1 MSTIHNSPGTD
12 YAYLHGGPAFSWGVI
27 ALPGYEIVRA
37 RFSRLLPL
45 HEGFEAIAAHL
56 RQRKRPL
63 TALCAAELR
72 SPQPFTLGGFG
83 HFNAQYVDVLRHW
96 GLVNDERIPVA
107 RSNVC
112 PLYDPP
118 EQPSFHA
125 FCYTAPIGAAHAGL
139 LTTSDHAPDAPAP
152 RSFVVSGFAE
162 WLEGTPFPDG
172 IVAWGDTSPDGLA
185 QKVDFVLDG
194 LEHNT
199 AALGA
204 RWQALTA
211 VQIYTTHEF
220 GALVHDHFVPRGL
233 ARLGLEWHVC
243 RPPIDGLE
251 FEIDVRGVRRE
262 LVVD

>member
-1 MSTIHNSPGTD
+1 MT
-12 YAYLHGGPAFSWGVI
+12 PAHAQLRRIG
-27 ALPGYEIVRA
+27 
-37 RFSRLLPL
+37 
-45 HEGFEAIAAHL
+45 L
-56 RQRKRPL
+56 RQ
-63 TALCAAELR
+63 
-72 SPQPFTLGGFG
+72 
-83 HFNAQYVDVLRHW
+83 
-96 GLVNDERIPVA
+96 
-107 RSNVC
+107 
-112 PLYDPP
+112 
-118 EQPSFHA
+118 
-125 FCYTAPIGAAHAGL
+125 
-139 LTTSDHAPDAPAP
+139 
-152 RSFVVSGFAE
+152 

-211 VQIYTTHEF
+211 VQIYTPHEF
-220 GALVHDHFVPRGL
+220 GALVHDHFAPRGL

>member
-1 MSTIHNSPGTD
+1 MSTIHNSTGAD
-12 YAYLHGGPAFSWGVI
+12 YAYLRGGPAFSSGVV

-45 HEGFEAIAAHL
+45 HEGFDAIAAHL

-72 SPQPFTLGGFG
+72 SPRPFTLGGFG
-83 HFNAQYVDVLRHW
+83 DFNAQYVEVLRRW
-96 GLVNDERIPVA
+96 GLLDDERVSVA

-118 EQPSFHA
+118 GQPSFHA
-125 FCYTAPIGAAHAGL
+125 FCYTAPIGAVHTGL
-139 LTTSDHAPDAPAP
+139 LTTSDHASEAPAP

-172 IVAWGDTSPDGLA
+172 IVAWGDTSPGALA

-194 LEHNT
+194 LERNT

-211 VQIYTTHEF
+211 VQIYTAHEF

-233 ARLGLEWHVC
+233 VRLGLEWHVC

-251 FEIDVRGVRRE
+251 FEIDVRSVRRE